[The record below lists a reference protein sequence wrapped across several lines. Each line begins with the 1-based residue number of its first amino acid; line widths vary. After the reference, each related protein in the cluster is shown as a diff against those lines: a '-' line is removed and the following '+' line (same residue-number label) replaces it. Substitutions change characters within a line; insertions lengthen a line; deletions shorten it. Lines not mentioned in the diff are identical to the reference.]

1 MFFSA
6 AEREERIVQYE
17 RGPLRIRDALAVVP
31 DEAVRWRPRPERWS
45 VHEVVCHCADSEM
58 NGAARIR
65 YLVAQKEPTILGY
78 DQDEWARVFNYHALP
93 LEPALR
99 TIEAV
104 RASTTL
110 LLRTLPEEAWR
121 KEGQHSES
129 GRYTAEDWLKSY
141 AEHLEKHSQ
150 QIDRTL
156 ESWRAEQTQP
166 G

>member
-1 MFFSA
+1 MFFSPA
-6 AEREERIVQYE
+6 GREERIVQYE
-17 RGPLRIRDALAVVP
+17 RGPLRLRDALAVVP
-31 DEAVRWRPRPERWS
+31 DEAVRWRPRPGRWS

-104 RASTTL
+104 RATTTL
-110 LLRTLPEEAWR
+110 LLRTLPDEAWR
-121 KEGQHSES
+121 KEGRHSES
-129 GRYTAEDWLKSY
+129 GRYTAQDWLRIY
-141 AEHLEKHSQ
+141 ADHLEKHAR
-150 QIDRTL
+150 QIERNL
-156 ESWRAEQTQP
+156 AAWKES
-166 G
+166 

>member
-1 MFFSA
+1 MSFSA

-17 RGPLRIRDALAVVP
+17 RGPLLIRDALAVVP
-31 DEAVRWRPRPERWS
+31 DEAVRWRPAPGRWS
-45 VHEVVCHCADSEM
+45 VQEVVCHCADSEM

-78 DQDEWARVFNYHALP
+78 DQDEWARVFNYQALP

-104 RASTTL
+104 RAGTTL

-121 KEGQHSES
+121 KEGRHSES
-129 GRYTAEDWLKSY
+129 GRYTAQDWLRIY
-141 AEHLEKHSQ
+141 ADHLDKHAR
-150 QIDRTL
+150 QIERNL
-156 ESWRAEQTQP
+156 SAWKES
-166 G
+166 

>member
-1 MFFSA
+1 MVEGGDPGNVPRQA
-6 AEREERIVQYE
+6 PEEIFPDRAHRHRHRVGHRL
-17 RGPLRIRDALAVVP
+17 RGG
-31 DEAVRWRPRPERWS
+31 S

-104 RASTTL
+104 RATTTL

-121 KEGQHSES
+121 KEGRHSES
-129 GRYTAEDWLKSY
+129 GRYTAQDWLRIY
-141 AEHLEKHSQ
+141 ADHLDKHAR
-150 QIDRTL
+150 QIERNL
-156 ESWRAEQTQP
+156 AAWKES
-166 G
+166 

>member
-1 MFFSA
+1 MSFSA

-17 RGPLRIRDALAVVP
+17 RGPRLIRDALALVP
-31 DEAVRWRPRPERWS
+31 DEAVRWRPGPGRWS
-45 VHEVVCHCADSEM
+45 AHEIVCHCADSET

-65 YLVAQKEPTILGY
+65 YLVAQKDPVILGY

-104 RASTTL
+104 RAGTTL

-121 KEGQHSES
+121 REGRHSDS
-129 GRYTAEDWLKSY
+129 GRYSARDWLGIY
-141 AEHLEKHSQ
+141 ADHLEKHAR
-150 QIDRTL
+150 QIERNL
-156 ESWRAEQTQP
+156 AAWKES
-166 G
+166 

>member
-31 DEAVRWRPRPERWS
+31 DEAVRWRPRPGRWS
-45 VHEVVCHCADSEM
+45 AHEVICHCADSEM

-65 YLVAQKEPTILGY
+65 YLVAQKEATILGY

-121 KEGQHSES
+121 REGRHSES
-129 GRYTAEDWLKSY
+129 GRYTAQDWLRIY
-141 AEHLEKHSQ
+141 ADHLDKHAR
-150 QIDRTL
+150 QIERNL
-156 ESWRAEQTQP
+156 AAWKES
-166 G
+166 